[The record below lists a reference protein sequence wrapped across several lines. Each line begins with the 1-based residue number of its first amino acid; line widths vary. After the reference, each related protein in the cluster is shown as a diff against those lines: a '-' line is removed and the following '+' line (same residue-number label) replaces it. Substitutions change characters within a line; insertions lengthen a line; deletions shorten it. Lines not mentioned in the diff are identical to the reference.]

1 MAVPIQL
8 TTNVQN
14 ETFGG
19 VTYHIEG
26 ELVPALHLELSNTGV
41 YFEHHILLWK
51 DPAVMI
57 ALHPM
62 KGAFKRML
70 AGMPF
75 LLTGASGPGR
85 IAFSRDGAGHV
96 FGLHLSPGTS
106 VDVREHQWLAAT
118 DNVDYKFT
126 RVKGAANMLLGGTGF
141 FIDTFSAPPT
151 PTAARRARSA
161 RMRIAPSRRA
171 RTPEP
176 ERCCRGETLF
186 RPAPLHKSTA
196 VRLPVRQSRPPS
208 HDGDLSG
215 SRTREENQCPRSP
228 SFTGEALAHRE
239 AGWAG
244 NCTGPAKKRTVGRA
258 SSFLKFLSN
267 DAALR
272 QTRFARG
279 EIQPLRQILRQPY
292 GDCITHLLEV

>member
-1 MAVPIQL
+1 MAVPVQL

-96 FGLHLSPGTS
+96 FGLHLKPGMS

-118 DNVDYKFT
+118 DNVEYTFT
-126 RVKGAANMLLGGTGF
+126 RVRGAANMLLGGTGF
-141 FIDTFSAPPT
+141 FIDTFSC
-151 PTAARRARSA
+151 
-161 RMRIAPSRRA
+161 PSREGILWLHGFGNVFEVTLA
-171 RTPEP
+171 AGEAIDIEP
-176 ERCCRGETLF
+176 GGWIYKDQSVQMQTMFQKL
-186 RPAPLHKSTA
+186 STGFFA
-196 VRLPVRQSRPPS
+196 SAGQIVWNR
-208 HDGDLSG
+208 
-215 SRTREENQCPRSP
+215 
-228 SFTGEALAHRE
+228 FTGPGKIALQSMYYHME
-239 AGWAG
+239 G
-244 NCTGPAKKRTVGRA
+244 
-258 SSFLKFLSN
+258 
-267 DAALR
+267 
-272 QTRFARG
+272 G
-279 EIQPLRQILRQPY
+279 E
-292 GDCITHLLEV
+292 